1 MHSQGG
7 GDLEREKGA
16 TDMQSLIINR
26 MRKERCKLAF
36 GQNKKLL
43 A

>member
-16 TDMQSLIINR
+16 TDMQSLINR

-36 GQNKKLL
+36 GQNKKLQ